1 MARLRLFANLREAA
15 GASEVEAAGAT
26 VGEVLANA
34 SRAFGEDFA
43 AGLRHARLWVN
54 GQPAEEDSP
63 VGDGD
68 EVAIIPPVSGGATAI
83 RSAAGLQ
90 AAVVAVLVGAIVVV
104 NLRSP
109 ELLVGALVAV
119 GGLWVWDVSVEAGR
133 QSLFLDRWPMLG
145 AVVVGGIAPYRFG
158 LAGLGV
164 VVALVL
170 MLTLLWGLA
179 RYRARSLPMLAGTFA
194 AGFVVAAAIGS
205 LVAMRLGEEG
215 TDRVNA
221 FILIVGLAGLAGW
234 AAARFP
240 VVPYLDP
247 LTAASLAAV
256 LAGGVGGAIWGFPVV
271 TMVVVG
277 VTMSL
282 ALIAGRAFGSV
293 LRTGAVYLV
302 EPLGGAL
309 AALDGPVM
317 AGALFGPVLAL
328 LS

>member
-1 MARLRLFANLREAA
+1 VARLRLFANLREAA
-15 GASEVEAAGAT
+15 GTSEVEVAGAT

-34 SRAFGEDFA
+34 SQAFGQEFA

-54 GQPAEEDSP
+54 GRPAEENSP
-63 VGDGD
+63 VRDGD
-68 EVAIIPPVSGGATAI
+68 EVAIIPPVSGGATAL

-90 AAVVAVLVGAIVVV
+90 AVVVALLVGVILVT

-133 QSLFLDRWPMLG
+133 QGLFLDRWPMLG

-164 VVALVL
+164 VASLVL
-170 MLTLLWGLA
+170 LLTLLWGLA
-179 RYRARSLPMLAGTFA
+179 RFRARSLPMLAGTFA
-194 AGFVVAAAIGS
+194 TGFVVAAAIGS
-205 LVAMRLGEEG
+205 LVAIRLGEDG
-215 TDRVNA
+215 ADRVNA
-221 FILIVGLAGLAGW
+221 FLLIIGLAGLAAW

-256 LAGGVGGAIWGFPVV
+256 LAGGAGGAIWGLPVV
-271 TMVVVG
+271 TMVVVS
-277 VTMSL
+277 VAISL

-309 AALDGPVM
+309 ASLDGSIM

-328 LS
+328 LT